1 MNTFRVKAPLVY
13 TAAASCC
20 SLVPLLTQAGDAAG
34 GAKTFSQILSR
45 DIMPILTS
53 AINLMTIVT
62 FLVFVWGVLRFI
74 QGAGDDKRRAEERK
88 FLMWG
93 TIALFLMVSVWGVVK
108 IVHTLFFGSS

>member
-1 MNTFRVKAPLVY
+1 MKLSRAKSTLPVL
-13 TAAASCC
+13 AS
-20 SLVPLLTQAGDAAG
+20 VLLYVGSPPSAHAGDAS
-34 GAKTFSQILSR
+34 GAKTFSGILSESV
-45 DIMPILTS
+45 MPMITS
-53 AINLMTIVT
+53 AINLIVIIT

-74 QGAGDDKRRAEERK
+74 QGAGDDKRRTEERK